1 MTWTYSGDPST
12 SDLDQVRFLCGD
24 TDPAYSFLSDEEI
37 NYLLNGHTNLRRVAI
52 NAIEQIV
59 TKLAA
64 SSVDYTIGPE
74 SVKASQRMAN
84 FARIKRLL
92 QQDLR
97 NGQAFPIMAPAEQP
111 PCRPLFDIGMHDN
124 GVQ

>member
-24 TDPAYSFLSDEEI
+24 TDEAYSFLSDEEI
-37 NYLLNGHTNLRRVAI
+37 NFLMTDQKNLRRVAI
-52 NAIEQIV
+52 KAIEQIV

-97 NGQAFPIMAPAEQP
+97 AGLAFPIMTQAEEP
-111 PCRPLFDIGMHDN
+111 PCRPLFNIGMHDN

>member
-1 MTWTYSGDPST
+1 MTWSYSGDPTT
-12 SDLDQVRFLCGD
+12 SNLDLVRFLCGD

-37 NYLLNGHTNLRRVAI
+37 NYLIGDKTNMKRVAI

-59 TKLAA
+59 TKLSAT
-64 SSVDYTIGPE
+64 SVDYTIGPE

-92 QQDLR
+92 LQDLR
-97 NGQAFPIMAPAEQP
+97 AGFAVPIMTEAEEP

-124 GVQ
+124 GVG